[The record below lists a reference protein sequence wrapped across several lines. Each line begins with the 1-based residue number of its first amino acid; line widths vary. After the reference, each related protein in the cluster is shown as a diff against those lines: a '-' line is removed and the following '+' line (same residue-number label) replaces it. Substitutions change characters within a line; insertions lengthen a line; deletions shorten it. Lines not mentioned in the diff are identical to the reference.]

1 MGYLDKLV
9 RGGSRHKHL
18 HKHPLV
24 HDLMTTAEFAAGSYG
39 FGYLQNRY
47 REKASMFGI
56 PADLLAGVGLKVV
69 ALGTEM
75 ISPSGRLGKLAHLVA
90 PHANAFGNA
99 GVGAF
104 FHTLGA
110 GHGAQASGVKRLLIS
125 EADVPKAKA
134 ALPNATILGVDKE
147 TRPRDV
153 LSAQELADMARRP
166 AR

>member
-1 MGYLDKLV
+1 MGHLDKLV
-9 RGGSRHKHL
+9 RGDGQHAKM

-24 HDLMTTAEFAAGSYG
+24 HNLMSTGEYAAGSYA

-47 REKASMFGI
+47 REKASLAGI
-56 PADLLAGVGLKVV
+56 PADLLAGAALKVV
-69 ALGTEM
+69 AIGTNLT
-75 ISPSGRLGKLAHLVA
+75 SNKWARRLA
-90 PHANAFGNA
+90 PHANTFGNA
-99 GVGAF
+99 GIGAF

-153 LSAQELADMARRP
+153 LSARELADMARR
-166 AR
+166 